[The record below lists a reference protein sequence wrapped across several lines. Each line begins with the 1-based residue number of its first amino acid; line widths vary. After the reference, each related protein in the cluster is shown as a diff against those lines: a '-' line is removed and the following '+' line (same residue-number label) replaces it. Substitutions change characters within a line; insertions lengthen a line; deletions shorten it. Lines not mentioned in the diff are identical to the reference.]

1 MSPEQCQG
9 CFLSTEVGALLAVA
23 RDKQQL
29 PVSFHWHNDCISGA
43 LAGGHKFSERPFAA
57 KAVNCFPS
65 SDPDAC

>member
-1 MSPEQCQG
+1 M
-9 CFLSTEVGALLAVA
+9 GALLAVA